1 MSFFVSDNLKEKISV
16 ESFQE
21 NILPTLK
28 FFLNDS
34 SFNIQKIKFT
44 CNETIVFKFKG
55 QPSDIETIYLK
66 NYDRCFIKIQNLKIP
81 LTGVIIKSV
90 DNLLDHDDAIKYI
103 IKIKA
108 KINEEVTDV

>member
-28 FFLNDS
+28 FFLDND

-44 CNETIVFKFKG
+44 LNNTIVFKFKG
-55 QPSDIETIYLK
+55 QPRNIEMIYLK
-66 NYDRCFIKIQNLKIP
+66 KYYNCFVKIQNLKIP
-81 LTGVIIKSV
+81 LSDVNIKSV
-90 DNLLDHDDAIKYI
+90 NNLLDHDGAIKYI
-103 IKIKA
+103 IKVKA
-108 KINEEVTDV
+108 KISEETNV

>member
-28 FFLNDS
+28 FFLNNTV
-34 SFNIQKIKFT
+34 FNVQKIKFT
-44 CNETIVFKFKG
+44 FGNTIVFKFKG

-66 NYDRCFIKIQNLKIP
+66 NYRNCFIKIQNLKIH
-81 LTGVIIKSV
+81 LEDVNIKSV
-90 DNLLDHDDAIKYI
+90 NNLLDHDDAIKYI

-108 KINEEVTDV
+108 KISEEITNV